1 MAARRSR
8 RSRTNAKSHE
18 RRSTRPRRNRE
29 TSLGSTPARGPQS
42 AGFVDLRP
50 CGSDGD
56 GRGHRPPACPEVRR
70 TSSGDNP
77 WIPACAGMTA
87 IALVR
92 HSREHPCRHSRAG
105 GNPSVFAEPAGRAT
119 DTSLASVPAVTP
131 AKAGIHR
138 CWRSSPVGQRT
149 RPWPVSLPS
158 FPRRRESMG
167 VRGAR
172 RSGHGHALGQCPC
185 RHSRAGGNPSVS
197 RSPPGGPRTRP
208 WPVPV
213 PSFPRRRESM
223 DFRTHSFRSLVDR
236 TQLQWPESILDA
248 PRRAYTASDPVQ
260 RVSTR
265 RGSTPGG

>member
-8 RSRTNAKSHE
+8 RSRTNAKPHV

-92 HSREHPCRHSRAG
+92 HSRAG

-119 DTSLASVPAVTP
+119 NTSLASVLAVTP

-138 CWRSSPVGQRT
+138 CWRSPPDGQRT
-149 RPWPVSLPS
+149 RPGPVPVAS
-158 FPRRRESMG
+158 FPRRRESIG
-167 VRGAR
+167 FAEFAG
-172 RSGHGHALGQCPC
+172 
-185 RHSRAGGNPSVS
+185 RATDTPLASAPAVIPAQAGIHRCS

-213 PSFPRRRESM
+213 PSLPRRRESM
-223 DFRTHSFRSLVDR
+223 GFRTHSFRSLVDR